1 MFSMKNVIL
10 KNKMFRSL
18 ILASGLIFSAF
29 SAQADL
35 ILTFDGDDIEVRLN
49 EIFTV
54 QLFAD
59 ASADADSITFFDFD
73 IEFDSSR
80 LAYVDF
86 TLGSLFDSGG
96 SDFSGRF
103 RLPPP
108 PVQSLFAPFP
118 PFPSFPIG
126 AVGPNILLGTFTF
139 TALDYGQVL
148 LNTKDENFQGVLGA
162 LGLEDDKSASSD
174 ISVVSAP
181 ATLGLFAIALVGLV
195 SSRRKA

>member
-108 PVQSLFAPFP
+108 PVQFPFASFPSFP
-118 PFPSFPIG
+118 PFPIG

>member
-1 MFSMKNVIL
+1 MKNVIL